1 MEAPSTLEDMEQ
13 VLQMF
18 KDEYGCTDAYACR
31 EDCAIPLRDVYG
43 AYEWSVNEQ
52 NEVVYGYTDTR
63 DAFRD
68 YIAKGHE
75 WFEKGYFSSSFVTAN
90 DTNMPKSSMIVSQQT
105 GIFDADILI
114 VSEVGVLDS
123 SIELSAVA
131 PITKN
136 ADDKI
141 PANWSSTMNGSNS
154 ASVSTN
160 CQHIAEAVAYMNYAF
175 TEQAFMAVNWGTEG
189 VTYTMENGAPQF
201 TDLMLN
207 NPNLPASFT
216 PLAYISPG
224 FPFLKSY
231 DMTLASYDYPAQKS
245 CYDIFASKIDES
257 LPKTA
262 FPKDYITFTTEES
275 EIIAQYQSDL
285 ETYVTECLAKFITGD
300 MNVETDYDAFAD
312 RLEAMGA
319 GEIKAIYQTAYER
332 FVG

>member
-1 MEAPSTLEDMEQ
+1 M
-13 VLQMF
+13 
-18 KDEYGCTDAYACR
+18 
-31 EDCAIPLRDVYG
+31 
-43 AYEWSVNEQ
+43 
-52 NEVVYGYTDTR
+52 
-63 DAFRD
+63 
-68 YIAKGHE
+68 
-75 WFEKGYFSSSFVTAN
+75 TAN

-231 DMTLASYDYPAQKS
+231 DMTLASYDYPRRSPAM
-245 CYDIFASKIDES
+245 IF
-257 LPKTA
+257 LPVRLMKA
-262 FPKDYITFTTEES
+262 CQRQRSPRTTS
-275 EIIAQYQSDL
+275 PLPRRNPRSSPS
-285 ETYVTECLAKFITGD
+285 T
-300 MNVETDYDAFAD
+300 
-312 RLEAMGA
+312 R
-319 GEIKAIYQTAYER
+319 AIWKPM
-332 FVG
+332 